1 MDDRKQYAAPQLIVV
16 GRLAD
21 VTLGGPHSQCDGHSG
36 SVGNNGTTDPHRCG

>member
-1 MDDRKQYAAPQLIVV
+1 MESRMKYEAPQARVV
-16 GRLAD
+16 GRLAQ